1 MILVRTT
8 ALLAVIGALG
18 AAGGLAID
26 ARTMLACY
34 LAAAVALVSI
44 PLGALGVMM
53 ISYLVRGLWT
63 SDLHA
68 PLSRAALTLPLAGFL
83 FIPVLIGLPWLYPWA
98 GGGVF
103 SGAFQSGY
111 LQPWFFIVRTIA
123 YFTIWSVMAVWAARS
138 YGNDAAMKRSASGGL
153 IVFALT
159 VSWAGI
165 DWIESVEP
173 HFHSSIYGLLF
184 LTFVI
189 LSGFAFG
196 MIAVLALG
204 YPQRARL
211 DVYGGILLA
220 TLLLWVYN
228 HAMQYIVIW
237 SGDIPDEVTWYLERL
252 AGGWGV
258 ALWAL
263 YIFQFIVPFFI
274 LLPERLR
281 GGRAPLTVLAGGT
294 LALRFLEAIVLIVP
308 AVDIKPW
315 ALLLD
320 IPAAI
325 LLTVSLW
332 WLAWRAPALRVPK
345 TLRPVAAR
353 RYK

>member
-1 MILVRTT
+1 MTAVRPT
-8 ALLAVIGALG
+8 ALLAAIGAL
-18 AAGGLAID
+18 AAVGGLAID

-53 ISYLVRGLWT
+53 ISYLVRGYWT
-63 SDLHA
+63 NDLHA
-68 PLSRAALTLPLAGFL
+68 PLSRAALTLPLAGLL
-83 FIPVLIGLPWLYPWA
+83 FVPVLVGLPWLYPWA
-98 GGGVF
+98 AGGV

-111 LQPWFFIVRTIA
+111 LLPWFFIGRTVA
-123 YFTIWSVMAVWAARS
+123 YFMIWSVIAIWVARS

-184 LTFVI
+184 LIFVI
-189 LSGFAFG
+189 LSGLAFG
-196 MIAVLALG
+196 MVAVLALG
-204 YPQRARL
+204 YPRRARL

-263 YIFQFIVPFFI
+263 YIFQFIVPFFV
-274 LLPERLR
+274 LLPEGLR
-281 GGRAPLTVLAGGT
+281 GGRAPLTALAGGT

-332 WLAWRAPALRVPK
+332 WLAWNAPTLRVPK
-345 TLRPVAAR
+345 KLRLAAER
-353 RYK
+353 LYK